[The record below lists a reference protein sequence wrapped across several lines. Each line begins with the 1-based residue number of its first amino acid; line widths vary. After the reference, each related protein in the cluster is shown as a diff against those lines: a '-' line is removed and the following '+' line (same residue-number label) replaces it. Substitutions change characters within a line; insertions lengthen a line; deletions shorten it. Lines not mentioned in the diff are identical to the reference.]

1 MHSQPPK
8 SPKGEKIRGDLSLVF
23 PLNPPVKGGKKPP
36 SLPSPLIM
44 GGFRGVQGDF
54 GNFAKVGVIGNVYLF
69 L

>member
-8 SPKGEKIRGDLSLVF
+8 SPNSPCL
-23 PLNPPVKGGKKPP
+23 
-36 SLPSPLIM
+36 SPLIR
-44 GGFRGVQGDF
+44 GVQGDFGNFAKVGVRGVQGDF